1 MHNRRDGPSGQKRQ
15 TDGPTLRT
23 ISTIVLTNMNKKASR
38 RNESSPVRIDDL
50 MRFAAEDIDSAKV
63 AISINLA
70 RGNFELAAWNAN
82 DAVRRYLERAALL
95 LRSRAD
101 CERMRGELLAALE
114 YVTHVEKAVQRC
126 QELEKGPKNFV
137 HAMNLMWP
145 MLLLMLLN
153 EWDRLSTLERLA
165 GMPVVQE
172 EGLEGES
179 GGVDDTIMKML
190 FALLERDSTAFL
202 RAQARFAGARSID
215 RYYQEYFAYDT
226 LMACLLALDERGF
239 GRCLEEL
246 DARFRKRATDK
257 KLVQLPL
264 LGAAGADNELVVDVW
279 ALALAQL
286 ARHRGMAVGF
296 SSEVI
301 PVDALT

>member
-1 MHNRRDGPSGQKRQ
+1 
-15 TDGPTLRT
+15 
-23 ISTIVLTNMNKKASR
+23 MNKKADR
-38 RNESSPVRIDDL
+38 RSEPPPLQPDDL
-50 MRFAAEDIDSAKV
+50 MRFAAEDIESTKV
-63 AISINLA
+63 AIPINFA

-82 DAVRRYLERAALL
+82 GAVHRHLERAALL
-95 LRSRAD
+95 LRSGAD
-101 CERMRGELLAALE
+101 SERVRGELLAALA
-114 YVTHVEKAVQRC
+114 YVTHVEEAVRRC
-126 QELEKGPKNFV
+126 QELGPGPTNFI

-153 EWDRLSTLERLA
+153 EWDRLSTLARMA
-165 GMPVVQE
+165 RFPVVHE

-190 FALLERDSTAFL
+190 LALLERDSTAFR
-202 RAQARFAGARSID
+202 RAQVRFVSARSID
-215 RYYQEYFAYDT
+215 HYYREYFAYDT

-246 DARFRKRATDK
+246 DARFRKRATDM

-264 LGAAGADNELVVDVW
+264 LGAAGANNELVVDVW

-286 ARHRGMAVGF
+286 AKHRAMASGF
-296 SSEVI
+296 SSDVI
-301 PVDALT
+301 PVDALS